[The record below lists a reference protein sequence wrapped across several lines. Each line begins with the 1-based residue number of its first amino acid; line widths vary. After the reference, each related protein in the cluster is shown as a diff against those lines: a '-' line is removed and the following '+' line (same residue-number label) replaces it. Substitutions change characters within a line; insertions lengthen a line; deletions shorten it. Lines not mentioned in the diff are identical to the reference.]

1 MPIGILKYK
10 QDDGSIVELTPAG
23 FVAQTTY
30 NEGQAAQDAKITAA
44 QTAADTANTNIGD
57 WETEHPED
65 TISELAATHETEIIR
80 QAGVIARLEIDKAD
94 KSAIPDV
101 SALVTKEIYDA
112 GQAAQDAK
120 IAALK
125 AVTPDILPYS
135 FDRISISSAIYSS
148 VGTSYAVAY
157 IDLPWLHSQT
167 HNLTARLAGGL
178 GFNVVNLRDG
188 SVQSV
193 DDGSITVFATCDSSK
208 PYHVNV
214 GFQLSAT
221 IAANTP
227 YLVYSTS
234 AFVVIE

>member
-1 MPIGILKYK
+1 MPTNGTLKYK
-10 QDDGSIVELTPAG
+10 QDDGSIVELNPAG
-23 FVAQTTY
+23 VDAEARALATAEA
-30 NEGQAAQDAKITAA
+30 NRAKAAEQK
-44 QTAADTANTNIGD
+44 
-57 WETEHPED
+57 
-65 TISELAATHETEIIR
+65 
-80 QAGVIARLEIDKAD
+80 LENDKAD

-125 AVTPDILPYS
+125 AITPDILPYS

-167 HNLTARLAGGL
+167 HNLTARLTGGL

-193 DDGSITVFATCDSSK
+193 DDGSITVFATCDSSR

-214 GFQLSAT
+214 GFQLHTT

-234 AFVVIE
+234 AFVAIE

>member
-1 MPIGILKYK
+1 MPNGTLKYK
-10 QDDGSIVELTPAG
+10 QDDGSIVELTPVGVDTEAR
-23 FVAQTTY
+23 ALATT
-30 NEGQAAQDAKITAA
+30 EAARAKAA
-44 QTAADTANTNIGD
+44 EQK
-57 WETEHPED
+57 
-65 TISELAATHETEIIR
+65 
-80 QAGVIARLEIDKAD
+80 LENDKAD

-101 SALVTKEIYDA
+101 SALVTKETYDA

-125 AVTPDILPYS
+125 AVAPDILPYL
-135 FDRISISSAIYSS
+135 FDRISISSTIYSS
-148 VGTSYAVAY
+148 VGISYAVAY
-157 IDLPWLHSQT
+157 IDLPWLHSQN
-167 HNLTARLAGGL
+167 HQLTARLSGGT
-178 GFNVVNLRDG
+178 GFYIVNLRDG

-193 DDGSITVFATCDSSK
+193 DNGSITVFATCDSSK

-221 IAANTP
+221 IAAKTP

>member
-1 MPIGILKYK
+1 MPTNGTLKYK
-10 QDDGSIVELTPAG
+10 QDDGSIVELNPAG
-23 FVAQTTY
+23 VDAEARALATA
-30 NEGQAAQDAKITAA
+30 EAARAKAA
-44 QTAADTANTNIGD
+44 EQK
-57 WETEHPED
+57 
-65 TISELAATHETEIIR
+65 
-80 QAGVIARLEIDKAD
+80 LENDKAD

-101 SALVTKEIYDA
+101 SALVTKETYDA

-125 AVTPDILPYS
+125 AVTTDILPYS
-135 FDRISISSAIYSS
+135 FDRFSISSVIYSS

-157 IDLPWLHSQT
+157 LDLPWLHSQT

-178 GFNVVNLRDG
+178 GFSVVNLRDG

-193 DDGSITVFATCDSSK
+193 DNDSITVFATCNSSR

-214 GFQLSAT
+214 GFQLSTT

-227 YLVYSTS
+227 YLIYSTS
-234 AFVVIE
+234 TFVVIE

>member
-1 MPIGILKYK
+1 MPNGTFKNK
-10 QDDGSIVELTPAG
+10 QDDGSIVELIPVGVDTEARTL
-23 FVAQTTY
+23 AT
-30 NEGQAAQDAKITAA
+30 NEATRAKAAEQK
-44 QTAADTANTNIGD
+44 
-57 WETEHPED
+57 
-65 TISELAATHETEIIR
+65 
-80 QAGVIARLEIDKAD
+80 LENDKAD

-101 SALVTKEIYDA
+101 SSLVKKEIYDA

-125 AVTPDILPYS
+125 AVEPDILPYL

-157 IDLPWLHSQT
+157 IDLPWLHSQP
-167 HNLTARLAGGL
+167 HKLTARLSGGL
-178 GFNVVNLRDG
+178 GFYVVNLRDG

-193 DDGSITVFATCDSSK
+193 DNGSITVFATCDSSK

-227 YLVYSTS
+227 YLVYSSS

>member
-1 MPIGILKYK
+1 MPTNGTLKYK
-10 QDDGSIVELTPAG
+10 QDDGSIVDLNPAG
-23 FVAQTTY
+23 VDAEARALATAEA
-30 NEGQAAQDAKITAA
+30 NRAKAAEQK
-44 QTAADTANTNIGD
+44 
-57 WETEHPED
+57 
-65 TISELAATHETEIIR
+65 
-80 QAGVIARLEIDKAD
+80 LENDKAD

-125 AVTPDILPYS
+125 AIAPDILPYS

-193 DDGSITVFATCDSSK
+193 DDGDITVFATCDSSK

-214 GFQLSAT
+214 GFQLHHAT

>member
-1 MPIGILKYK
+1 MPTNGTLKYK
-10 QDDGSIVELTPAG
+10 QDDGSIVELNPVGVDAEARALATAE
-23 FVAQTTY
+23 A
-30 NEGQAAQDAKITAA
+30 NRAKAAEQK
-44 QTAADTANTNIGD
+44 
-57 WETEHPED
+57 
-65 TISELAATHETEIIR
+65 
-80 QAGVIARLEIDKAD
+80 LENDKAD

-125 AVTPDILPYS
+125 AVAPDILPYS

-193 DDGSITVFATCDSSK
+193 DDGNITVFATCDSSQ

-214 GFQLSAT
+214 GFQLHAT

>member
-1 MPIGILKYK
+1 MPNGTLKYK
-10 QDDGSIVELTPAG
+10 QDDGSIVELTPVGVDTEAR
-23 FVAQTTY
+23 ALATA
-30 NEGQAAQDAKITAA
+30 EADRAKAAEQK
-44 QTAADTANTNIGD
+44 
-57 WETEHPED
+57 
-65 TISELAATHETEIIR
+65 
-80 QAGVIARLEIDKAD
+80 LENDKAD

-125 AVTPDILPYS
+125 AVTPDILPYL

-148 VGTSYAVAY
+148 VGTSYATAY

-167 HNLTARLAGGL
+167 HKLTARLAGGM
-178 GFNVVNLRDG
+178 GFYVVNLRDG

-193 DDGSITVFATCDSSK
+193 DDDSITVLADCNSSK

-227 YLVYSTS
+227 YLVYSNS
-234 AFVVIE
+234 AFVLIE

>member
-1 MPIGILKYK
+1 MPNGILKYK
-10 QDDGSIVELTPAG
+10 QDDGSIVELIPVGVDTEARTL
-23 FVAQTTY
+23 AT
-30 NEGQAAQDAKITAA
+30 NEATRAKAAEQK
-44 QTAADTANTNIGD
+44 
-57 WETEHPED
+57 
-65 TISELAATHETEIIR
+65 
-80 QAGVIARLEIDKAD
+80 LENDKAD

-101 SALVTKEIYDA
+101 AALVTKATYDA
-112 GQAAQDAK
+112 GQAAQNAK

-125 AVTPDILPYS
+125 AVEPDILPYG

-167 HNLTARLAGGL
+167 HKLTARLAGGL
-178 GFNVVNLRDG
+178 GFYVVNLRDG

-193 DDGSITVFATCDSSK
+193 DNGSITVFADCDSSK

-227 YLVYSTS
+227 YLVFSTS

>member
-1 MPIGILKYK
+1 MPTNGTLKYK
-10 QDDGSIVELTPAG
+10 QDDGSIVELHPVGVDTEARTL
-23 FVAQTTY
+23 ATT
-30 NEGQAAQDAKITAA
+30 EAARAKAA
-44 QTAADTANTNIGD
+44 EQK
-57 WETEHPED
+57 
-65 TISELAATHETEIIR
+65 
-80 QAGVIARLEIDKAD
+80 LENDKAD

-125 AVTPDILPYS
+125 AVTPDILPYM

-148 VGTSYAVAY
+148 ISASYAVAY
-157 IDLPWLHSQT
+157 IDLPWLHSQN
-167 HNLTARLAGGL
+167 HQLSARMSGGS
-178 GFNVVNLRDG
+178 GFQIVNLRDG

-193 DDGSITVFATCDSSK
+193 DAGISVFADCNSSK

-214 GFQLSAT
+214 GFQIPAT

-227 YLVYSTS
+227 YLVVSPIT
-234 AFVVIE
+234 FITIE